1 MALIP
6 ENKIKKEA
14 RMKKVIVVMLALFLA
29 IPAITYAGSVTSR
42 YDVTIGGYV
51 KFDVG
56 YTTQTSSVDYRVP
69 NRASTSARQ
78 QINDEFGN
86 LSWADGETRANI
98 LVKGPD
104 AWGAKTGA
112 FIEGDFRG
120 VAGSTA
126 NYGTFTL
133 RHAFMDFNW
142 VNTRLLIGHTWQ
154 AWGTIPS
161 FNILAFSEHHY
172 MKGATRAPQIRL
184 TQKLAKNFR
193 FQFALTAPYQELLG
207 NSGANFSTVSTAGGA
222 GSTNNII
229 DRTRSLIPDTSLEF
243 VYSSDA
249 CGKIGP
255 WMLQFG
261 LGGMIGQEKV
271 TYMDWGTGPA
281 FPTTSYSSTNIT
293 KWGSSFW
300 GYIPI
305 IPEKKG
311 KKGGALGFT
320 GNAFTGQG
328 LGDMLPAYP
337 GSGVGSGAYNQN
349 NPGAGIGNGTQ
360 LALGTNGMIQP
371 VYPLTYGGWMQLNYY
386 WTDSVSSNFLY
397 GFQQNK
403 LSDAY
408 SRLNANNLITL
419 QNYIVNVMYD
429 VNPAV
434 RLGLEYTYITAGY
447 CTYAA
452 AAAGDSKGSMQG
464 VRLGAYYFF

>member
-1 MALIP
+1 
-6 ENKIKKEA
+6 
-14 RMKKVIVVMLALFLA
+14 MKKVIVVMLALFLA

-56 YTTQTSSVDYRVP
+56 YSTQTQGQDYRVP
-69 NRASTSARQ
+69 NRASTSAQQ

-86 LSWADGETRANI
+86 VSWADGETRLNI

-120 VAGSTA
+120 VAGSSA

-142 VNTRLLIGHTWQ
+142 VNTKLLIGHTWQ
-154 AWGTIPS
+154 AWGLIPS
-161 FNILAFSEHHY
+161 FNMLAFSENHF
-172 MKGATRAPQIRL
+172 MKGATRTPQVRL

-193 FQFALTAPYQELLG
+193 FQFALSAPYQELVG
-207 NSGANFSTVSTAGGA
+207 NSGANFSAASMPVGLTQNS
-222 GSTNNII
+222 IM
-229 DRTRSLIPDTSLEF
+229 DRTRALVPDTSLEF

-255 WMLQFG
+255 WNLQFG

-271 TYMDWGTGPA
+271 TYQDWGTPVG
-281 FPTTSYSSTNIT
+281 TTSYSSTNIT

-311 KKGGALGFT
+311 NKAGALGFT

-337 GSGVGSGAYNQN
+337 GTGIGSGAYNQN
-349 NPGAGIGNGTQ
+349 NVALGIGNGAA
-360 LALGTNGMIQP
+360 LAAAGNGSIQP

-386 WTDSVSSNFLY
+386 FTDSVSANFLY

-408 SRLNANNLITL
+408 SNIQANAGNLVTL
-419 QNYIVNVMYD
+419 QNYVANVFYD

-434 RLGLEYTYITAGY
+434 RLGIEYTYITTGY
-447 CTYAA
+447 AQVNTSVVPGV
-452 AAAGDSKGSMQG
+452 AGDSKGSIQA
-464 VRLGAYYFF
+464 VRIGAYYFF

>member
-1 MALIP
+1 
-6 ENKIKKEA
+6 
-14 RMKKVIVVMLALFLA
+14 MKKFFVVLLALFLA
-29 IPAITYAGSVTSR
+29 VPAAAYAGSVTSR

-56 YTTQTSSVDYRVP
+56 YTTQTQGMDYRVP
-69 NRASTSARQ
+69 NRASTSAKQ
-78 QINDEFGN
+78 QINDEFGS
-86 LSWADGETRANI
+86 LSWADGETRLNM

-112 FIEGDFRG
+112 FIEGDFVG
-120 VAGSTA
+120 VTNSTA

-142 VNTRLLIGHTWQ
+142 TKTKLLIGHTWQ
-154 AWGTIPS
+154 AWGLIPS
-161 FNILAFSEHHY
+161 YNLLARSENHF
-172 MKGATRAPQIRL
+172 MRGLTRVPQIRV
-184 TQKLAKNFR
+184 TQKLTKDFR
-193 FQFALTAPYQELLG
+193 FQFALAAPYQELLG
-207 NSGANFSTVSTAGGA
+207 NSGANFANTSVNPANGTQ
-222 GSTNNII
+222 NNII
-229 DRTRSLIPDTSLEF
+229 DRTRSLVPDTSLEF
-243 VYSSDA
+243 VYASDK

-271 TYMDWGTGPA
+271 TYQDWGTPA
-281 FPTTSYSSTNIT
+281 TVTSYSSKNLT

-311 KKGGALGFT
+311 NKAGAIGLT

-328 LGDMLPAYP
+328 IGDMLPAYP
-337 GSGVGSGAYNQN
+337 GNGVLSGAYNQN
-349 NPGAGIGNGTQ
+349 NVALGIGNGAA
-360 LALGTNGMIQP
+360 LAAAGNGQISP
-371 VYPLTYGGWMQLNYY
+371 VYPLTYGGWVQLNYY
-386 WTDSVSSNFLY
+386 FTDAWSSNFLY

-408 SRLNANNLITL
+408 SAANVNSIITL

-429 VNPAV
+429 VNSAI
-434 RLGLEYTYITAGY
+434 RLGLEYTYLTAGFA
-447 CTYAA
+447 TYSA
-452 AAAGDSKGSMQG
+452 AAAGNSKGSMQG
-464 VRLGAYYFF
+464 VRFGAYYFF